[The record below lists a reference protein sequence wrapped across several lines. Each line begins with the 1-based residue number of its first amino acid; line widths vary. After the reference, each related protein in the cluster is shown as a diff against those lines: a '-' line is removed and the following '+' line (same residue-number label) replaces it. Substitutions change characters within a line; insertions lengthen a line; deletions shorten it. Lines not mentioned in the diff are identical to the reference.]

1 MTTTM
6 LLKFCLTVLLV
17 FATHAVLA
25 QAPQQSV
32 AAVKAWAALL
42 QGIAQIEKYVKT
54 GELSGV
60 HSEVMP
66 MAMATSVL
74 LREVE
79 PSQTSAHDKSPV
91 SFSLLARKVSDLHAA
106 ADAFD
111 QRQTQDLLVQLLAD
125 FQSLKVRSGKET
137 FAAAESLAARHTC
150 PMHPEVTGR
159 STDRCPKCGMDLD
172 QPVRVQ
178 LNEISGGMPVRRTIS
193 ARIRA
198 LTPLQPGQP
207 LDAVLQLDSLG
218 RPVEITDLRLVH
230 TEMIHLLI
238 IDPSLTDYHHVH
250 PQSTETPGEYR
261 FSFTPLRSGPYRAWA
276 DVRPTLTGFQEYAM
290 ADIGPGA
297 PVGASVKRVVNVRA
311 ETEGLRFEL
320 QLDAP
325 AIKVAQPTRAKV
337 RIFDALGQPFTA
349 LEPIMGAF
357 AHVVGFADDYKSII
371 HTHPIARG
379 PLTSSDRGGPELEF
393 QLYATRAGFYRLF
406 VQIQTGGKSVFAPF
420 GLEVSAAN

>member
-1 MTTTM
+1 M
-6 LLKFCLTVLLV
+6 
-17 FATHAVLA
+17 
-25 QAPQQSV
+25 
-32 AAVKAWAALL
+32 AVKAWAALL

-79 PSQTSAHDKSPV
+79 SIQPSARDQSPV
-91 SFSLLARKVSDLHAA
+91 SFSVFARKVSDLHAA

-111 QRQTQDLLVQLLAD
+111 QRQAQDLLVQLLAD
-125 FQSLKVRSGKET
+125 YQSLKVRSGKET

-150 PMHPEVTGR
+150 PMHPEIIGR
-159 STDRCPKCGMDLD
+159 SADRCSKCGMELD

-178 LNEISGGMPVRRTIS
+178 LHVIGGTPVRRTIG
-193 ARIRA
+193 ARIRTVA
-198 LTPLQPGQP
+198 PLLRGQP
-207 LDAVLQLDSLG
+207 VDAVLELDSLG
-218 RPVEITDLRLVH
+218 RPAEITDLRIVH

-250 PQSTETPGEYR
+250 PQPSERPGDYR
-261 FSFTPLRSGPYRAWA
+261 FRFTPLRSGPYRAWA

-290 ADIGPGA
+290 ADIGPNATGA
-297 PVGASVKRVVNVRA
+297 ATVNRVVNVRA
-311 ETEGLRFEL
+311 DMEGLRFEL

-325 AIKVAQPTRAKV
+325 AIRVAQPTRAKV
-337 RIFDALGQPFTA
+337 RIFDALGHPFTA
-349 LEPIMGAF
+349 LEPTMGAF
-357 AHVVGFADDYKSII
+357 GHIVGFADDYKSVI

-420 GLEVSAAN
+420 GLDVLAAN